1 MTRPTGPVASL
12 IDWRGSIPIGFRG
25 CSGQDEQRQGQSKLS
40 PAVVLESLA
49 TPWRLRFAPPAR
61 ETPRPSRPRSVLPV
75 ILVERVATQYQ
86 EDLPVV
92 RPVVRRFDI
101 EVGHCAQCRRRV
113 QGRHALQTSD
123 ALGAARVQ
131 LGPEVDSRIA
141 ISLPQTM
148 VSAGAQGSKSMKNR
162 LASCQLRIAARR
174 AGDGAD
180 VQRRA
185 RARAVRGPATRLA
198 HDPHRAGP
206 GEGEGRALGARKPK
220 AYHYGR
226 LAGLELRSSSCVSA
240 RVSWNLA
247 GLRAALQAGGP

>member
-12 IDWRGSIPIGFRG
+12 IDWRGSIPIGSRG

-131 LGPEVDSRIA
+131 PGPEVAALVVQMHTQMGTPLAKLEAPAPSTSCGRAANRAPRSIR
-141 ISLPQTM
+141 S
-148 VSAGAQGSKSMKNR
+148 SKRS
-162 LASCQLRIAARR
+162 SW
-174 AGDGAD
+174 GAD
-180 VQRRA
+180 R
-185 RARAVRGPATRLA
+185 
-198 HDPHRAGP
+198 HRPSP
-206 GEGEGRALGARKPK
+206 G
-220 AYHYGR
+220 
-226 LAGLELRSSSCVSA
+226 
-240 RVSWNLA
+240 
-247 GLRAALQAGGP
+247 